1 MTDTQV
7 RLPQDID
14 LDNTDPTTRRR
25 ARPSLLNIVLFII
38 MCFWGLLTFGPLLWM
53 LVNSLRSSEQIVTQ
67 PIGPPDLSKITNYA
81 EAWEQADL
89 GTSLVN
95 SLIVSVGAVILS
107 GLCAL
112 LIGFALSRGGLPF
125 SNVLLTFFMIGLLIP
140 ALSSLLPLLLQL
152 QASGLTSTRTGLIIA
167 YAGGQLSLGVFLFKI
182 AFDAIPKEY
191 IEAAL
196 LDGAG
201 VPRILWSIMM
211 PMVRP
216 TIATFAIL
224 AFIAVYNDFVFT
236 LVLNNDPALYT
247 LPVSLLQFSSVYG
260 TRYDLI
266 FASVAIATI
275 PPLIGYILL
284 RKQVQSSMAAGGR
297 TG

>member
-1 MTDTQV
+1 MTETQV
-7 RLPQDID
+7 RLPQKVDID
-14 LDNTDPTTRRR
+14 SGSTRGRP
-25 ARPSLLNIVLFII
+25 RPSPANIGLFVI
-38 MCFWGLLTFGPLLWM
+38 MCLWGLLTFGPLVWM
-53 LVNSLRSSEQIVTQ
+53 LANSLRSSEQIVTQ
-67 PIGPPDLSKITNYA
+67 PIGPPSLSKITNYSD
-81 EAWEQADL
+81 AWVQANL
-89 GTSLVN
+89 GMSLMNSLV
-95 SLIVSVGAVILS
+95 VSTAAVLVA

-112 LIGFALSRGGLPF
+112 LVGFALSRGGLPF

-140 ALSSLLPLLLQL
+140 ALSALLPLLLQL
-152 QASGLTSTRTGLIIA
+152 QASGLTSTRIGLIIA
-167 YAGGQLSLGVFLFKI
+167 YAGGQLSLGIFLFKI

-191 IEAAL
+191 LEAAL

-236 LVLNNDPALYT
+236 LVLNNDPELYT
-247 LPVSLLQFSSVYG
+247 LPVALLQFSTLYG